1 MDIVVATPGRCNDL
15 LEMGVLD
22 LTSVK
27 YLVLDEA
34 DRYNTIPLSTPCI
47 FTHDYLKN
55 TISPPRNRMLDM
67 GFEPQIRTI
76 IDELPP
82 DRQSLFF
89 TATWPKEVQGLANDF
104 LTNPVHISVG
114 DSNSLNANKAIKQVV
129 TVCSER

>member
-1 MDIVVATPGRCNDL
+1 MSIW
-15 LEMGVLD
+15 
-22 LTSVK
+22 
-27 YLVLDEA
+27 
-34 DRYNTIPLSTPCI
+34 II
-47 FTHDYLKN
+47 YLKK
-55 TISPPRNRMLDM
+55 TKPPRNRMLDM

-76 IDELPP
+76 IDELPA

-114 DSNSLNANKAIKQVV
+114 DSNCLNANKAIKQVV